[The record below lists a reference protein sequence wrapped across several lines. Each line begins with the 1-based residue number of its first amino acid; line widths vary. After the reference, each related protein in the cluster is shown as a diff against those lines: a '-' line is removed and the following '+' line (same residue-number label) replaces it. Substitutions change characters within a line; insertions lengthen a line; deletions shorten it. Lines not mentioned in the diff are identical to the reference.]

1 MFDWLRSWRLRR
13 NLRKIVR
20 QLGVSLKKRYG
31 FQEYYTPEQVL
42 KTAELA
48 GLDRE
53 AQAYGIA
60 MYVQPEKAVSIL
72 TTMGNAKWAEGLRV
86 WMIGQC
92 FGFGG
97 GYDDS
102 LHYNVFIHHSSVAE
116 HGHGGGFFDGS
127 DGGGHSGGHAGGDS
141 GGGGH
146 H

>member
-20 QLGVSLKKRYG
+20 QLGVSLKRRYG

-60 MYVQPEKAVSIL
+60 MYVQPENAVPIL
-72 TTMGNAKWAEGLRV
+72 TAMRNAKWAEGLRT

-92 FGFGG
+92 FGFSG

-102 LHYNVFIHHSSVAE
+102 FHHNVFIHHASVAE

-127 DGGGHSGGHAGGDS
+127 DGGGHGGGDS